1 MIKLNL
7 KAKYPQNYII
17 QKPAVGTFILFVL
30 CYVFTLLYKPLFTHE
45 SYLLNY
51 ELTMLSYILPAS
63 IQVYFIIILLKRF
76 EFFNSKKDWSILK
89 ELIFIYIIL
98 QVMGISSFLSAFII
112 EAPSIETRWNLFT
125 FVGSCENAFLVG
137 IIPFAFFTIL
147 NYKYS
152 LKSNNLDEFQ
162 CKQSGE
168 INTSININSS
178 LKKENLSFLL
188 NEFLFVTS
196 EGNYCIFYLYKN
208 NKVKKISIR
217 NSISNIETQF
227 VNYPNFFKCHRAY
240 IVNMNKVLTKKGNAL
255 GYVLSM
261 SNCENKI
268 PVSRGNVKAFDILF
282 MKRSV

>member
-1 MIKLNL
+1 MIKFNL
-7 KAKYPQNYII
+7 KAKYPQSFII
-17 QKPAVGTFILFVL
+17 KKPAIGALLLFIF
-30 CYVFTLLYKPLFTHE
+30 CYGFTLLYKPLFTHE

-51 ELTMLSYILPAS
+51 ELTMLTYLVPAS
-63 IQVYFIIILLKRF
+63 TLAYFSIILLKRIK
-76 EFFNSKKDWSILK
+76 FFIHEKNWSFLK
-89 ELIFIYIIL
+89 ELLSVYIVL
-98 QVMGISSFLSAFII
+98 QVMSISAFLTAFIV
-112 EAPSIETRWNLFT
+112 EAPSIGTRWNLFT
-125 FVGSCENAFLVG
+125 FIDSCKNVFLIG

-152 LKSNNLDEFQ
+152 LKSNELDEFQ
-162 CKQSGE
+162 YKQNDE
-168 INTSININSS
+168 INTLVNINSS

-268 PVSRGNVKAFDILF
+268 PVSRSNVKAFDILF